1 MKSMKRLL
9 CFLMLCLI
17 FGCKEEGRVDFIDE
31 NAPAPKSVEVVEVVN
46 TLGGAIIRFKLPEDN
61 NLLGVKAVYNR
72 NGETVETKASL
83 YVDTLSIEGFGND
96 LPQDIQL
103 FSIGKNEKLSDPVSV
118 QIKPLSPP
126 VQTVQFDLE
135 AGFGGVIV
143 SIDSNRTNADLA
155 IVLLADT
162 LATGSYAEMQ
172 TFHTKAQN
180 IKLPRRGLKI
190 EPTRF
195 GAYLRDRWNNVSDTI
210 YKELLPVEELKIPN
224 DLFRNAALP
233 TDYFETAEGNN
244 AYRLEQLWL
253 GEDGS
258 DNQFYASSHSGPL
271 PQWFTIDFGRRVKL
285 SRIQKWPRPDHELY
299 SSTGPRMFE
308 VWGSDNPNPDGTWDD
323 SWFLIGEFEQFKP
336 SGYGEGREVGPITDE
351 DHDYWYNR
359 TEFDIM
365 PTEKAPDPYRPI
377 THVRVKILS
386 TFQTYG
392 TETNRSQVIIGQFA
406 FWGQLED

>member
-1 MKSMKRLL
+1 MKRLL

-143 SIDSNRTNADLA
+143 SIDSNRT
-155 IVLLADT
+155 
-162 LATGSYAEMQ
+162 
-172 TFHTKAQN
+172 
-180 IKLPRRGLKI
+180 
-190 EPTRF
+190 
-195 GAYLRDRWNNVSDTI
+195 
-210 YKELLPVEELKIPN
+210 
-224 DLFRNAALP
+224 
-233 TDYFETAEGNN
+233 
-244 AYRLEQLWL
+244 
-253 GEDGS
+253 
-258 DNQFYASSHSGPL
+258 
-271 PQWFTIDFGRRVKL
+271 
-285 SRIQKWPRPDHELY
+285 
-299 SSTGPRMFE
+299 
-308 VWGSDNPNPDGTWDD
+308 
-323 SWFLIGEFEQFKP
+323 
-336 SGYGEGREVGPITDE
+336 
-351 DHDYWYNR
+351 
-359 TEFDIM
+359 
-365 PTEKAPDPYRPI
+365 
-377 THVRVKILS
+377 
-386 TFQTYG
+386 
-392 TETNRSQVIIGQFA
+392 
-406 FWGQLED
+406 